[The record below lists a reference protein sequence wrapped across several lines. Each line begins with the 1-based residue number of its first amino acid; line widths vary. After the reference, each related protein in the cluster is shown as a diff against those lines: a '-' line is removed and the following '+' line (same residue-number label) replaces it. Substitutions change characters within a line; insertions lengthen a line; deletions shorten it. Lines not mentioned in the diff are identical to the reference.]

1 MKKVNILL
9 LLAAMLFIPKQLKAQ
24 DEIRIAKFE
33 ENPLKLEAR
42 TNPVFDNNGEAYAII
57 CFEVRDNN
65 VDIDANLGYKK
76 REDLVSII
84 KLWVPKGTK
93 RLTIRRENL
102 RPYIYN
108 IPVEIESKKTYD
120 AVLEWD
126 EYVHI
131 ANKNHYVYMSAGYNI
146 MSLMGPSVAIG
157 ANIHHHNIEIN
168 GVYGL
173 NKTDDLYFYDTE
185 GYANSGFNYSAIR
198 VGLSYGYELELSDF
212 FSIMPQLGGVYQMYN
227 GKDVVGNYRNSD
239 YKTAN
244 AFSVFG
250 ALRFT
255 VSFSNSFK
263 LFAAPEYDMA
273 VYKDDKCKLLS
284 DYDDKFKKWNT
295 GFNLNV
301 GLQIFF

>member
-1 MKKVNILL
+1 MKKINVLL
-9 LLAAMLFIPKQLKAQ
+9 LLAAILLIPNELKAQ
-24 DEIRIAKFE
+24 DEIRITKFE

-42 TNPVFDNNGEAYAII
+42 TNPIFDNNGDAYAII

-65 VDIDANLGYKK
+65 VDIDANYGIKK
-76 REDLVSII
+76 REDLVSLI
-84 KLWVPKGTK
+84 KIWVPKGTR

-102 RPYIYN
+102 RPYTYS

-120 AVLEWD
+120 AVVEWD
-126 EYVHI
+126 EYVPV

-157 ANIHHHNIEIN
+157 ANIHHHNLEIN
-168 GVYGL
+168 FVYGL
-173 NKTDDLYFYDTE
+173 NKTDDLYFYDSE
-185 GYANSGFNYSAIR
+185 GSTNSGFNYSAIR

-212 FSIMPQLGGVYQMYN
+212 FSIMPQIGGFYQMYN
-227 GKDVVGNYRNSD
+227 GKDVVGKNRNTD
-239 YKTAN
+239 YKKAN
-244 AFSVFG
+244 AFSAYG

-263 LFAAPEYDMA
+263 LFAAPEYDFA
-273 VYKDDKCKLLS
+273 VYKDDKCKLLN
-284 DYDDKFKKWNT
+284 DFDDNFKKWNT

>member
-1 MKKVNILL
+1 
-9 LLAAMLFIPKQLKAQ
+9 
-24 DEIRIAKFE
+24 
-33 ENPLKLEAR
+33 
-42 TNPVFDNNGEAYAII
+42 
-57 CFEVRDNN
+57 
-65 VDIDANLGYKK
+65 
-76 REDLVSII
+76 
-84 KLWVPKGTK
+84 
-93 RLTIRRENL
+93 
-102 RPYIYN
+102 
-108 IPVEIESKKTYD
+108 
-120 AVLEWD
+120 
-126 EYVHI
+126 
-131 ANKNHYVYMSAGYNI
+131 
-146 MSLMGPSVAIG
+146 
-157 ANIHHHNIEIN
+157 
-168 GVYGL
+168 
-173 NKTDDLYFYDTE
+173 
-185 GYANSGFNYSAIR
+185 
-198 VGLSYGYELELSDF
+198 
-212 FSIMPQLGGVYQMYN
+212 MYN

>member
-108 IPVEIESKKTYD
+108 IPVEIESKK
-120 AVLEWD
+120 
-126 EYVHI
+126 
-131 ANKNHYVYMSAGYNI
+131 
-146 MSLMGPSVAIG
+146 LMMLYW
-157 ANIHHHNIEIN
+157 N
-168 GVYGL
+168 GTSMFIL
-173 NKTDDLYFYDTE
+173 PTRTT
-185 GYANSGFNYSAIR
+185 
-198 VGLSYGYELELSDF
+198 
-212 FSIMPQLGGVYQMYN
+212 M
-227 GKDVVGNYRNSD
+227 
-239 YKTAN
+239 
-244 AFSVFG
+244 
-250 ALRFT
+250 FT
-255 VSFSNSFK
+255 
-263 LFAAPEYDMA
+263 
-273 VYKDDKCKLLS
+273 
-284 DYDDKFKKWNT
+284 
-295 GFNLNV
+295 
-301 GLQIFF
+301 